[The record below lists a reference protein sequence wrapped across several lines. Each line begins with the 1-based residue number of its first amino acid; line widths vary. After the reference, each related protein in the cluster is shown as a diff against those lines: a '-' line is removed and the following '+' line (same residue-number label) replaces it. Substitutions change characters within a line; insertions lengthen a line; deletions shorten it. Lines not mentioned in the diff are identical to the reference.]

1 MPGAL
6 LQFNYFSIPLFLGI
20 IFAIIFV
27 VYISKVKPTLNYR
40 VLIIFSIATIL
51 WLSTNSVELLI
62 NSQQQKILWN
72 HLSFIGICIVPVS
85 FFVFVMQYAGYKAW
99 SKPRNVAAIS
109 VLPFIYTITDFTN
122 NFHHLV
128 VVRYSILF
136 DGANKYLVKEYGA
149 FFWIWTVYAY
159 ILIAISFYQL
169 FKMLIVSVKFYK
181 FTTILLMM
189 AAILPI
195 AANIVYLAG
204 LFPLSHIDFTPL
216 LLSISIIILLIG
228 VIRLNLG
235 NVIPVTKN
243 AILENMKDG
252 VIVLDKRNYIL
263 EINPI
268 AYELINPKNKN
279 IIGKNIKDIWP
290 KSIEYLNEPG
300 RGSYEK
306 IQITRN
312 EAVSFYEINVNRN
325 FNHYKQLNCTTIILR
340 DITEKEKS
348 EKILKYKAR
357 FAKLVARVSASFMST
372 PPVNINKK
380 IDKALRIVGK
390 FANADRS
397 YVFLITKDFKYMDN
411 TNEWAAEG
419 IEPQKNNCRMLPC
432 AQFKLLLD
440 RLVACEDV
448 YIEDVDKM
456 PPEADYI
463 AGVLKAQ
470 DIQSIVLVPMLYKNH
485 LQGFLGFDSVK
496 SRKKWN
502 DEDLSLL
509 RIMGN
514 IFINAIENYKA
525 DRKIK
530 YLSFYDSLTGLYN
543 RAYFEEELK
552 RLNTKRQLPL
562 SIIIGDING
571 LKLANDAFGHMEG
584 DRLLKTSS
592 AVLRK
597 CCREDDIVARWGG
610 DEFAILLPRTP
621 EKETKEIMDRI
632 KNAVNKTNNK
642 KVPLSISLGTATKT
656 VSGTDILK
664 VIKKAEDLMYRRKLL
679 ERKSMFSSLLS
690 SLERSLWEKSHETQ
704 DHAKRLQELAIKLGN
719 AIKLPESSMDDLV
732 LLAKLHDIGK
742 IAIPEKILQ
751 KKNNLNNEEWDI
763 MKRHSEIGH
772 NIVFAS
778 PQLAHIGEAILCHHE
793 RWDGMGYPHRLSGDQ
808 IPVTS
813 RIISIVDAYD
823 VMTNDRPYKRAYTKN
838 EAKKELE
845 NLSGKQFD
853 PKLVEIF
860 LKILN

>member
-1 MPGAL
+1 M
-6 LQFNYFSIPLFLGI
+6 
-20 IFAIIFV
+20 
-27 VYISKVKPTLNYR
+27 
-40 VLIIFSIATIL
+40 
-51 WLSTNSVELLI
+51 
-62 NSQQQKILWN
+62 
-72 HLSFIGICIVPVS
+72 
-85 FFVFVMQYAGYKAW
+85 
-99 SKPRNVAAIS
+99 
-109 VLPFIYTITDFTN
+109 IT
-122 NFHHLV
+122 H
-128 VVRYSILF
+128 
-136 DGANKYLVKEYGA
+136 E
-149 FFWIWTVYAY
+149 
-159 ILIAISFYQL
+159 
-169 FKMLIVSVKFYK
+169 
-181 FTTILLMM
+181 
-189 AAILPI
+189 
-195 AANIVYLAG
+195 
-204 LFPLSHIDFTPL
+204 
-216 LLSISIIILLIG
+216 
-228 VIRLNLG
+228 
-235 NVIPVTKN
+235 
-243 AILENMKDG
+243 
-252 VIVLDKRNYIL
+252 
-263 EINPI
+263 
-268 AYELINPKNKN
+268 
-279 IIGKNIKDIWP
+279 DI
-290 KSIEYLNEPG
+290 
-300 RGSYEK
+300 
-306 IQITRN
+306 
-312 EAVSFYEINVNRN
+312 
-325 FNHYKQLNCTTIILR
+325 
-340 DITEKEKS
+340 
-348 EKILKYKAR
+348 
-357 FAKLVARVSASFMST
+357 
-372 PPVNINKK
+372 
-380 IDKALRIVGK
+380 
-390 FANADRS
+390 
-397 YVFLITKDFKYMDN
+397 
-411 TNEWAAEG
+411 
-419 IEPQKNNCRMLPC
+419 
-432 AQFKLLLD
+432 
-440 RLVACEDV
+440 
-448 YIEDVDKM
+448 YIEDVDKI
-456 PPEADYI
+456 PPEASFV
-463 AGVLKAQ
+463 AETFKAQ
-470 DIQSIVLVPMLYKNH
+470 CIKSIALVPMFYKNH

-592 AVLRK
+592 TVLRK

-632 KNAVNKTNNK
+632 KDAVNKTNNK

-751 KKNNLNNEEWDI
+751 KKNNLTNEEWDI

-860 LKILN
+860 LKIIV